1 MNYINA
7 TTLRKNLSGTIKAV
21 RTSKKPLFV
30 SNRGKVV
37 AGLLNI
43 DLLEDLLEL
52 KDKKY
57 VESIRKS
64 REEFEKG
71 NTFTMDDL
79 FGEL

>member
-7 TTLRKNLSGTIKAV
+7 TTLRKNLAGTIKAV
-21 RTSKKPLFV
+21 RTSKKPLLV
-30 SNRGKVV
+30 SNRGKIV
-37 AGLLNI
+37 AGLLDI

-57 VESIRKS
+57 VKSIRKS

-71 NTFTMDDL
+71 DTFAMEEV
-79 FGEL
+79 FGNL